1 MPQPNPT
8 PSWIDRQEALL
19 RLARRQLF
27 FVGGAPR
34 SGTTWLQH
42 VLDSHP
48 AVSCRGEALFQ
59 MALADKL
66 QAAMNERRRVIEEK
80 NTRLFRHS
88 GGYPLPGAE
97 DVEAL
102 VGTGIMMALARQ
114 SAGRDCQALG
124 EKTPENVF
132 TFPMLKRLFPT
143 AKFIGM
149 ARDPRDV
156 LASAWH
162 FFHQP
167 GPDGGDAAAKLKFV
181 RDACPQLHE
190 GARRMLAL
198 RETFPAD
205 SMIVTYETMLAEPA
219 RIAGELF
226 RFLGVAVSDEI
237 VADTVRRTSFSALAG
252 GRAAGAEQSGVFFR
266 KGVAG
271 DWHTTLDSET
281 GALIVREL
289 GWMFPKFGWRV

>member
-1 MPQPNPT
+1 MSQPNPT

-48 AVSCRGEALFQ
+48 AVSCRGEGLFQ
-59 MALADKL
+59 QALADKL
-66 QAAMNERRRVIEEK
+66 QAAMTERRRVLEDK

-102 VGTGIMMALARQ
+102 LGTGIMMALARQ
-114 SAGRDCQALG
+114 SIGRDCQALG

-132 TFPMLKRLFPT
+132 AFPMLKRLFPA
-143 AKFIGM
+143 AKFIGI

-162 FFHQP
+162 FFHKP
-167 GPDGGDAAAKLKFV
+167 GPDGGDPAEKLTFV

-198 RETFPAD
+198 REAFPTD
-205 SMIVTYETMLAEPA
+205 SMIVTYEAMLAEPA

-237 VADTVRRTSFSALAG
+237 VAETVRRTSFAALAG
-252 GRAAGAEQSGVFFR
+252 GRPAGTAQSGAFFR

-271 DWHTTLDSET
+271 DWRGTLDGEAS
-281 GALIVREL
+281 ALIVREL
-289 GWMFPKFGWRV
+289 GWMFPTFGWRP